1 MAKMIKE
8 IHLDDLDGSIM
19 DQENTVR
26 FAIDGTDFEID
37 LKGENEDELR
47 KVLAP
52 FITKARAVRHQTG
65 RRARGTGTT
74 RSISREKSGQIRQ
87 WAKSNGLP
95 VSERGRIAQTV
106 VDKYEAAN

>member
-8 IHLDDLDGSIM
+8 LLIDDIDGGEAHES
-19 DQENTVR
+19 VS
-26 FAIDGTDFEID
+26 FAIDGDTYEID
-37 LKGENEDELR
+37 LRGENADALR

-74 RSISREKSGQIRQ
+74 RSISREKSGQIRK
-87 WAKSNGLP
+87 WAKSQGLP

>member
-8 IHLDDLDGSIM
+8 LLIDDIDGS
-19 DQENTVR
+19 EAHESVS
-26 FAIDGTDFEID
+26 FAIDGDTYEID
-37 LKGENEDELR
+37 LRDENADVLR

-65 RRARGTGTT
+65 RRARGTGSA
-74 RSISREKSGQIRQ
+74 RSIDREKSAAIRR
-87 WAKSNGLP
+87 WAREHNLP